1 MIKIVVTLGCVS
13 MKISYCTNCHKRLWQ
28 LKQTLPHNLAYT
40 KVGEV
45 ELCVLVYND
54 DTVET
59 YLIEHYP
66 EYISDG
72 RLNIKTHVEDRPY
85 SFGYVKTLSHA
96 IGVGRVLFNLDADNY
111 IECVHDALLDLQD
124 NEILV
129 TAMSYLKDGRGGR
142 IGVTQS
148 TYKQLGGYLDYQL
161 KPDDDDFIIRAMQLG
176 KRLKRADCVIAPIQ
190 NG

>member
-1 MIKIVVTLGCVS
+1 MIKIVVTLECVT

-54 DTVET
+54 DTVEP

-85 SFGYVKTLSHA
+85 SFGYVK
-96 IGVGRVLFNLDADNY
+96 
-111 IECVHDALLDLQD
+111 
-124 NEILV
+124 
-129 TAMSYLKDGRGGR
+129 K
-142 IGVTQS
+142 
-148 TYKQLGGYLDYQL
+148 
-161 KPDDDDFIIRAMQLG
+161 
-176 KRLKRADCVIAPIQ
+176 
-190 NG
+190 